1 MKISEAFDMYI
12 NDYLYFQHKSKS
24 VQQHYSYYKDSIVNF
39 LDNKKL
45 SELSLDDVREWEDY
59 LLSGRCQN
67 TVRSYV
73 GGLKQVLKYAHL
85 RGYRTLEPSLVIAP
99 ARIPVTMPYVTPE
112 EVRLMIKRSP
122 SIRTKFILSL
132 LYASG
137 CRLSEILQ
145 LNRDSIV
152 NRQFTVI
159 GKGRKERI
167 CFIDSRTEELM
178 NQYLATRDDGSDA
191 LLVSNRYKE
200 RISASTLQLI
210 VKNAVSY
217 AGIDYKHITPH
228 TFRHG
233 HATNLIKN
241 GADIRYVAEDLGHSN
256 VNTTMVYTHLENPDL
271 KRKYEMCHT
280 F

>member
-1 MKISEAFDMYI
+1 MKLSEAFDMYI

-24 VQQHYSYYKDSIVNF
+24 VQQHYGYYRNSIVKF
-39 LDNKKL
+39 LDNKRL
-45 SELSLDDVREWEDY
+45 SELSLDDVREWEEY
-59 LLSGRCQN
+59 LLSERCQN

-73 GGLKQVLKYAHL
+73 EGLKQVLKYAQL
-85 RGYRTLEPSLVIAP
+85 RGFGGLEPSLLVVP

-112 EVRLMIKRSP
+112 EVRLMIDKSS

-137 CRLSEILQ
+137 CRLSEVLQ

-178 NQYLATRDDGSDA
+178 QQYLATREDDSEA
-191 LLVSNRYKE
+191 LLVSIRFKD

-210 VKNAVSY
+210 VRNAVNR
-217 AGIDYKHITPH
+217 AGINYKRITPH

-241 GADIRYVAEDLGHSN
+241 GADIRYVAEDLGHAN

-271 KRKYEMCHT
+271 RRKYEL
-280 F
+280 

>member
-24 VQQHYSYYKDSIVNF
+24 VQQHYGYYKDSIVNF

-45 SELSLDDVREWEDY
+45 SELSLDDVREWEEY

-67 TVRSYV
+67 TVRSYIE
-73 GGLKQVLKYAHL
+73 GLKQVLKYAHL

-178 NQYLATRDDGSDA
+178 NQYLATRDDSSDA

-210 VKNAVSY
+210 VKNAVNY

-271 KRKYEMCHT
+271 RRKYEMCHT